1 MAECAGVSVPSTSD
15 PSSRSH
21 SLSPMLV
28 SSLLSIWRRQA
39 SNITASLTFNPLPT
53 LNSSAR
59 PFPELSA
66 PHSSPPNLPLDHI
79 HPHKLPIPQ
88 PPPIPPQTPLRI
100 NSPLHHPRL
109 PLEEFDKFPKPNSSL
124 VSQSENSPRSGGIL
138 IPNPKRDPFP
148 RRLREKHLS
157 R

>member
-1 MAECAGVSVPSTSD
+1 MAECAEVPVPSTSD

-39 SNITASLTFNPLPT
+39 SNITASFNLQPSPHPQFVRSPISRALRPSQLP
-53 LNSSAR
+53 S
-59 PFPELSA
+59 
-66 PHSSPPNLPLDHI
+66 
-79 HPHKLPIPQ
+79 Q
-88 PPPIPPQTPLRI
+88 PPTRPYSSTQTPHPSTTAYTSLNPLRI

-109 PLEEFDKFPKPNSSL
+109 PLEEIDKFPKPNSSL

-138 IPNPKRDPFP
+138 IPNPKRDPCP